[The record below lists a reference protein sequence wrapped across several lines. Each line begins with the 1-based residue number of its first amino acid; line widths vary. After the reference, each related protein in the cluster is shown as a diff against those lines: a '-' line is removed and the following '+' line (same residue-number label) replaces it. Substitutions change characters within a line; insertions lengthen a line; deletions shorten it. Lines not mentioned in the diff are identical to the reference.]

1 MITDFNS
8 GGVLLPGLLVLA
20 IAALVVTMGI
30 LQLLAT
36 IGLLR
41 ALAHRPLIELA
52 VFIFSY
58 ALLLQALTASGSFS

>member
-8 GGVLLPGLLVLA
+8 GGVFYPGLLLLA
-20 IAALVVTMGI
+20 IAALVVTIGI
-30 LQLLAT
+30 VQLLAS

-52 VFIFSY
+52 VFIFIY
-58 ALLLQALTASGSFS
+58 ALLLQALTTSGSFA

>member
-8 GGVLLPGLLVLA
+8 DGVFYPGLGPA
-20 IAALVVTMGI
+20 IAALVVTIGI
-30 LQLLAT
+30 VQLLAT

-52 VFIFSY
+52 VFIFIY
-58 ALLLQALTASGSFS
+58 ALLLQVLTTSGSFS